1 MMRKGDDMTTM
12 TENAGQ
18 ALRVAGK
25 IVDKATAGTQA
36 RNSATGMPPASETP
50 QSEEARVQY
59 VAPEV
64 VERLMKF
71 LDALAF
77 ATVTGTGM
85 YYLVPL
91 AELQGTG
98 RTSALIVTILLATLH
113 VFATVWTLRESGHYK
128 LRALLNP
135 GLRVATGLGVV
146 MLAGAATGL
155 VGRWLLGLPVLD
167 WLRLWGV
174 SAGGWFVVSRLLA
187 WAWARPLEK
196 KGAFKR
202 HIVIVGGGKAAE
214 RAIDTLE
221 GSPDLDVKILGLF
234 DDREDNRSPEHVR
247 KYRKLGRIAD
257 LAAYARDNR
266 VDLLVVAI
274 PLSAEKRLLQIL
286 DKIWELPVDIRISG
300 QESKLKLSPR
310 AYDYLGNLPLL
321 AVFDRPLSPWDW
333 FLKAVFDRVMAAL
346 ILVLVSPIMALVA
359 IAIKLE
365 TEGPVIFRQKRYGF
379 NNKMVEIWK
388 FRSMYIDMCDAEASK
403 LTTKDDPRVTKVGR
417 FIRKT
422 SIDELPQLFNVLKGD
437 ISLVGP
443 RPHCKQAK
451 AAGEIYEKVVEGYF
465 ARQKVK
471 PGITGWAQINGWRGD
486 TDTEE
491 KIHMR
496 VKYDLEY
503 INNWSLWFDFYIL
516 VKTPFALLSPE
527 NRANAY

>member
-1 MMRKGDDMTTM
+1 MTTM
-12 TENAGQ
+12 SESAGA
-18 ALRVAGK
+18 ALRVAGGLAK
-25 IVDKATAGTQA
+25 KPSAENGKRGAKRATA
-36 RNSATGMPPASETP
+36 P
-50 QSEEARVQY
+50 QRPEEEARVQY

-64 VERLMKF
+64 VERVLRV
-71 LDALAF
+71 LDVLAF
-77 ATVTGTGM
+77 AGIAGVGLH
-85 YYLVPL
+85 YLAP
-91 AELQGTG
+91 ASWLQGQG
-98 RTSALIVTILLATLH
+98 RVASIVVAILLVALH
-113 VFATVWTLRESGHYK
+113 VFATIWTMRESGHYR
-128 LRALLNP
+128 LRALLDPVRRIPTGAGVALFTGAMTALAGHWLLNMP
-135 GLRVATGLGVV
+135 ALEWLRVWS
-146 MLAGAATGL
+146 AA
-155 VGRWLLGLPVLD
+155 
-167 WLRLWGV
+167 
-174 SAGGWFVVSRLLA
+174 AAGWFVFSRVLVWL
-187 WAWARPLEK
+187 WARPLEK
-196 KGAFKR
+196 KGAFKQ

-234 DDREDNRSPEHVR
+234 DDREDDRSPEHVR

-257 LAAYARDNR
+257 LAQYARENR

-274 PLSAEKRLLQIL
+274 PLSAEQRLLQIL
-286 DKIWELPVDIRISG
+286 DQLWELPVDIRISG

-333 FLKAVFDRVMAAL
+333 FVKAVFDRVVSAL
-346 ILVLVSPIMALVA
+346 LLIALSPIMALIA
-359 IAIKLE
+359 IAVKLDSK
-365 TEGPVIFRQKRYGF
+365 GPVIFRQKRYGF

-388 FRSMYIDMCDAEASK
+388 FRSMYIDMCDETASK
-403 LTTKDDPRVTKVGR
+403 LTTKDDPRVTRVGR

-422 SIDELPQLFNVLKGD
+422 SLDELPQLFNVLRGD

-443 RPHCKQAK
+443 RPHCQQAK
-451 AAGEIYEKVVEGYF
+451 AAGEIYEKVVDGYF
-465 ARQKVK
+465 ARHKVK

-503 INNWSLWFDFYIL
+503 INNWSLWFDIYIL